1 MTISKKVTGGYG
13 FSVRGSKP
21 VRISSV
27 RENDD
32 VSHTHAT
39 TKDTYLDIIRN
50 FNIDLFHCRE
60 ALWLVIG

>member
-32 VSHTHAT
+32 VSHTQLPKT
-39 TKDTYLDIIRN
+39 LTLILLEILILIYSIVERP
-50 FNIDLFHCRE
+50 CG
-60 ALWLVIG
+60 W